1 MIVTKPTYYDAFRC
15 IAGSC
20 PDSCCKEWGVWV
32 DEASAEYYRALP
44 GPLGD
49 RLREVLVEEEGGTVM
64 QIVDGRCPM
73 WRADGLC
80 RIQAE
85 LGEEALCRVCTDF
98 PRIRHDYGDF
108 LEHQLELSCPEA
120 ARLILSS
127 PVEDPIRWEE
137 PGGEEPTY
145 DPAEMAAMA
154 DLRGTLLN
162 IMADPARSEAQAFLD
177 CLETVFGPF
186 EAQEEPDLPAI
197 VAVFR
202 DLEMLTEL
210 WPRKLR
216 EAAARPLDPKVRP
229 LAAYLLRR
237 YWFQEIGLGLP
248 DAEGKLG
255 FVIAACLLVNAL
267 PGDFTENAQLFSKE
281 IENSDCNPETLIV
294 TGFTPEELSAL
305 LRS

>member
-1 MIVTKPTYYDAFRC
+1 MIITRPTYYDSFRC
-15 IAGSC
+15 IAGAC

-32 DEASAEYYRALP
+32 DERSAEYYRALP

-49 RLREVLVEEEGGTVM
+49 RLREVLVDEEGGTVM

-85 LGEEALCRVCTDF
+85 LGEEALCQVCTDF

-108 LEHQLELSCPEA
+108 LDRQLELSCPEA
-120 ARLILSS
+120 ARLILTS
-127 PVEDPIRWEE
+127 PVEDPICLEV
-137 PGGEEPTY
+137 PGGEEPCY
-145 DPAEMAAMA
+145 DRTEMEAMA
-154 DLRGTLLN
+154 DLRRKLLS
-162 IMADPARSEAQAFLD
+162 ILADGSRTEAQALRD

-186 EAQEEPDLPAI
+186 QPNEEADLPGI
-197 VAVFR
+197 VAVFET
-202 DLEMLTEL
+202 LEMLTDL

-216 EAAARPLDPKVRP
+216 EAAPRPLDPKVRP
-229 LAAYLLRR
+229 LAAYLLQR

-255 FVIAACLLVNAL
+255 FVIAACVLVNSL
-267 PGDFTENAQLFSKE
+267 PGDFIGNAQLFSKE
-281 IENSDCNPETLIV
+281 IENSDCNPATLII
-294 TGFTPEELSAL
+294 TGFTPEELSPL
-305 LRS
+305 L

>member
-1 MIVTKPTYYDAFRC
+1 MIITRPAYYDRFRC
-15 IAGSC
+15 IAGAC

-32 DEASAEYYRALP
+32 DEASAEYYRGLP

-49 RLREVLVEEEGGTVM
+49 RLREVLTDEEGGTVM

-73 WRADGLC
+73 WRLDGLC

-85 LGEEALCRVCTDF
+85 LGEEALCQVCTNF

-120 ARLILSS
+120 ARLILTS
-127 PVEDPIRWEE
+127 PMEDPIRTEE
-137 PGGEEPTY
+137 PGGEEPCY
-145 DPAEMAAMA
+145 DAAEMAAMA
-154 DLRGTLLN
+154 SLRQKLLD
-162 IMADPARSEAQAFLD
+162 ILADDSRTEAQAFRD
-177 CLETVFGPF
+177 CLEAVFGPF
-186 EAQEEPDLPAI
+186 QPNEEADLPGI
-197 VAVFR
+197 TAVFE
-202 DLEMLTEL
+202 DLEMLTDL

-216 EAAARPLDPKVRP
+216 EAAPRPLDPMVRP

-255 FVIAACLLVNAL
+255 FVIAACVLVNSL
-267 PGDFTENAQLFSKE
+267 PGDFIGNAQLFSKE
-281 IENSDCNPETLIV
+281 IENSDCNPETLII
-294 TGFTPEELSAL
+294 TGFTPEELCPL
-305 LRS
+305 LEP

>member
-1 MIVTKPTYYDAFRC
+1 MIITRPAYYDRFRC
-15 IAGSC
+15 IAGAC
-20 PDSCCKEWGVWV
+20 TDSCCKEWGVWV

-49 RLREVLVEEEGGTVM
+49 RLREVLTDEEGGTVM

-73 WRADGLC
+73 WRLDGLC

-85 LGEEALCRVCTDF
+85 LGEEALCQVCTNF

-120 ARLILSS
+120 ARLILTS
-127 PVEDPIRWEE
+127 PVEDPIRTEA
-137 PGGEEPTY
+137 PGGEEPCY
-145 DPAEMAAMA
+145 DATEMAAMA
-154 DLRGTLLN
+154 QLRQKLLD
-162 IMADPARSEAQAFLD
+162 ILADGSRTEAQAFRD
-177 CLETVFGPF
+177 CLEAVFGPF
-186 EAQEEPDLPAI
+186 QPNEEADLPGI
-197 VAVFR
+197 TAVFE
-202 DLEMLTEL
+202 DLEMLTDL

-216 EAAARPLDPKVRP
+216 EATPRPLDPMVRP

-255 FVIAACLLVNAL
+255 FVIAACVLVNSL
-267 PGDFTENAQLFSKE
+267 PGDFIGNAQLFSKE
-281 IENSDCNPETLIV
+281 IENSDCNPETLII
-294 TGFTPEELSAL
+294 TGFTPEELCPL
-305 LRS
+305 LEP

>member
-32 DEASAEYYRALP
+32 DETSAEYYRALP

-64 QIVDGRCPM
+64 QIVNGRCPM

-127 PVEDPIRWEE
+127 PVDSFPQAERVPKTKVKQRTIAKNFLIRL
-137 PGGEEPTY
+137 Y
-145 DPAEMAAMA
+145 H
-154 DLRGTLLN
+154 
-162 IMADPARSEAQAFLD
+162 
-177 CLETVFGPF
+177 PF
-186 EAQEEPDLPAI
+186 
-197 VAVFR
+197 
-202 DLEMLTEL
+202 
-210 WPRKLR
+210 
-216 EAAARPLDPKVRP
+216 
-229 LAAYLLRR
+229 
-237 YWFQEIGLGLP
+237 
-248 DAEGKLG
+248 
-255 FVIAACLLVNAL
+255 
-267 PGDFTENAQLFSKE
+267 
-281 IENSDCNPETLIV
+281 
-294 TGFTPEELSAL
+294 
-305 LRS
+305 

>member
-1 MIVTKPTYYDAFRC
+1 MTVTKPTYYDRFRC
-15 IAGSC
+15 IAGAC

-32 DEASAEYYRALP
+32 DEASAEFYRSLP

-64 QIVDGRCPM
+64 QIVEGRCPM

-98 PRIRHDYGDF
+98 PRIYHDYGDF

-120 ARLILSS
+120 ARLILTS
-127 PVEDPIRWEE
+127 PVEDPIEWEE
-137 PGGEEPTY
+137 PGGEEPAY
-145 DPAEMAAMA
+145 DAADMAAMA
-154 DLRGTLLN
+154 ALRGKLLA
-162 IMADPARSEAQAFLD
+162 ILADGSRSGARAFRD
-177 CLETVFGPF
+177 CLEEVFGPF
-186 EAQEEPDLPAI
+186 EAQEPDLPAI

-202 DLEMLTEL
+202 DLEMLTDL
-210 WPRKLR
+210 WPRKLD
-216 EAAARPLDPKVRP
+216 EAALRPLDPKTRP

-237 YWFQEIGLGLP
+237 YWFQEIGLGLT

-255 FVIAACLLVNAL
+255 FILAACILVNAL

-305 LRS
+305 LCS

>member
-1 MIVTKPTYYDAFRC
+1 MIITRPAYYDRFRC
-15 IAGSC
+15 IAGAC

-32 DEASAEYYRALP
+32 DEASAEYYRSLP

-49 RLREVLVEEEGGTVM
+49 RLREVLTDEEGGTVM

-73 WRADGLC
+73 WRCDGLC

-85 LGEEALCRVCTDF
+85 LGEEALCQVCTNF

-120 ARLILSS
+120 ARLILTS
-127 PVEDPIRWEE
+127 PVEDPVCTEA
-137 PGGEEPTY
+137 PGGEEPCY
-145 DPAEMAAMA
+145 DRAEMEAMA
-154 DLRGTLLN
+154 SLRQKLLT
-162 IMADPARSEAQAFLD
+162 ILADGSRTEAQAFRD
-177 CLETVFGPF
+177 CLEAVFGPF
-186 EAQEEPDLPAI
+186 QPNEEADLPGI
-197 VAVFR
+197 TAVFET
-202 DLEMLTEL
+202 LEMLTDL

-216 EAAARPLDPKVRP
+216 EAALRPLDPMVRP

-255 FVIAACLLVNAL
+255 FVIAACVLVNSL
-267 PGDFTENAQLFSKE
+267 PGDFIGNAQLFSKE
-281 IENSDCNPETLIV
+281 IENSDCNPETLII
-294 TGFTPEELSAL
+294 TGFTPEELSPL
-305 LRS
+305 LHP